1 MQGNLAGVVVELF
14 ADDGSIPNSRL
25 PVVIYR
31 QALAGDDASAEAMET
46 LFDGNGWPSAWRYG
60 VYDFH
65 HYHSNTHECLG
76 VARGS
81 AKLQLGGQQGR
92 EFFVA
97 AGDVIVLPAGV
108 GHKNLG
114 ASGDFMVVGAYPP
127 GFSSD
132 LMRAHDG
139 ERPGAD
145 QRIAKVPLPKTDPVG
160 GQGGPLLE
168 QWVG

>member
-1 MQGNLAGVVVELF
+1 MQGNLAGVSFEHF
-14 ADDGSIPNSRL
+14 ADDGDIPNTVL

-31 QALAGDDASAEAMET
+31 QAVAAPDAEAMEA

-81 AKLQLGGQQGR
+81 ARLQLGGASGR
-92 EFFVA
+92 AFEVR

-108 GHKNLG
+108 GHCNLG
-114 ASGDFMVVGAYPP
+114 SSADFLVVGAYPP
-127 GFSSD
+127 GCSPD
-132 LMRAHDG
+132 LMRGEAD

-145 QRIAKVPLPKTDPVG
+145 QRIAAVPLPATDPVC

-168 QWVG
+168 KWG